1 MPESASV
8 PLPRMLYLGA
18 CWLVVVTAHFVL
30 CGWLAWLMS
39 APPQLP
45 AFLQVLDPLMG
56 RYGYGITTFVDFV
69 WMLLWWAIV
78 GGTFWGAALIVQW
91 ADRMWLRMA
100 RVPDG
105 TLIARNMVEK
115 SAAAMWPV
123 LTLSL
128 LNLLVLP
135 AGAVNQPQS
144 PTGLETAA
152 ALKWGDWSEYLFRSL
167 PVLAGFAWFF
177 VTLFALMRCIPERA
191 QGCLSMV
198 LFVGAIVVGLSVMG
212 GWIWLTKGFFEWLP
226 RGIGFVGAAGAFFT
240 AVTLLVCLPM
250 HLWQRR

>member
-1 MPESASV
+1 MPESASIL
-8 PLPRMLYLGA
+8 LPRMLYLGA
-18 CWLVVVTAHFVL
+18 CWLVVVTVHFVL
-30 CGWLAWLMS
+30 CGWLAWMMS

-45 AFLQVLDPLMG
+45 EFLRALDPLMG

-69 WMLLWWAIV
+69 WMLLWWGIV
-78 GGTFWGAALIVQW
+78 GVTFWGAVLIVQW
-91 ADRMWLRMA
+91 ADRMWLWMA
-100 RVPDG
+100 GTPPG

-128 LNLLVLP
+128 LNLLMLP

-152 ALKWGDWSEYLFRSL
+152 ALSWGAWSEYLFRSL
-167 PVLAGFAWFF
+167 PVMAGFAWFF
-177 VTLFALMRCIPERA
+177 VTLFVLARCIPERA
-191 QGCLSMV
+191 QGCLSMA
-198 LFVGAIVVGLSVMG
+198 LFVGAVVASLSVMG
-212 GWIWLTKGFFEWLP
+212 GWIYWTKDLFEWLP
-226 RGIGFVGAAGAFFT
+226 GRIGFVGSASVFFT
-240 AVTLLVCLPM
+240 GVTLLVCLPM